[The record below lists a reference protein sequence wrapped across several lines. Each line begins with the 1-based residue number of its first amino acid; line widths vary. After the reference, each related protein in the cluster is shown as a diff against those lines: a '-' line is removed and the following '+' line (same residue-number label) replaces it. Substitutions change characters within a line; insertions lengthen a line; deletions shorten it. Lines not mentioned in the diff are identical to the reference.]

1 MQAPTRVFA
10 MGESVQQAHRLA
22 DIFTT
27 SPGFVVIGLGAIST
41 RNGFDLRDAEVVV
54 VQTSRPQRLF
64 SADAAF
70 AKSVRA
76 FRGPILWLSPDP
88 YAPRSNG
95 TDAVLP
101 TEATSAQISAAA
113 AALAA
118 GLHVGASSDKRQT
131 EEDADFAIL
140 DPLTERELEVLNL
153 VAEGFSNLEI
163 AKRLGVSRNTVKFH
177 VSSIIGKL
185 GATSRTEAVTVGLR
199 RGLII
204 I

>member
-1 MQAPTRVFA
+1 MQEPTRVFVI
-10 MGESVQQAHRLA
+10 GETVEVAHRLA

-27 SPGFVVIGLGAIST
+27 SAGFAVVGLGAST
-41 RNGFDLRDAEVVV
+41 GEFSFRGTDVAVVK
-54 VQTSRPQRLF
+54 TTHPQRLL
-64 SADAAF
+64 SETPVG
-70 AKSVRA
+70 KSLRM
-76 FRGPILWLSPDP
+76 FRGPILWLWSQSH
-88 YAPRSNG
+88 APRPNG
-95 TDAVLP
+95 LDAVLP
-101 TEATSAQISAAA
+101 TEATAAQITAAA

-118 GLHVGASSDKRQT
+118 GLHVGPSNHTPQT
-131 EEDADFAIL
+131 EEQDDFAIL

-163 AKRLGVSRNTVKFH
+163 AERLGVSRNTVKFH

-204 I
+204 V